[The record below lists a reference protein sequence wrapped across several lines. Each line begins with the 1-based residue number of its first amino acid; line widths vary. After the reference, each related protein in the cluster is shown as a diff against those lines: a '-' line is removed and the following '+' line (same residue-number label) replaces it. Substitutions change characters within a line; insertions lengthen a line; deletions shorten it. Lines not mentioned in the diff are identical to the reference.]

1 MSRIITFISSL
12 VLVLFF
18 VSCDYYQ
25 SDVYDD
31 ITFDDVDD
39 MYEGNWNTGIFND
52 TEENTFE
59 NDLSVQI
66 ESPMSSSDC
75 VSKHY
80 SDVVE
85 KFEEAGFDNIKV
97 VAIYDLVM
105 GWLTFD
111 GEVEMVT
118 INGISSFVQGDTFD
132 RESSIIIKY
141 HTWES
146 DEPQITMPN
155 ASYYYDDGWTL
166 DTLEKHFSEL
176 GFEHIQRVIVTDT
189 GAFSKFHHFGEIC
202 CVGAGDSWMN
212 NWSQGDVFGSSTPII
227 IEYYERTPTNTI
239 ENCSDLESFMS
250 CEIEYS
256 VFAEMYDD
264 QFIEF
269 DAKVVDLVYG
279 ITGKVELVH
288 VSYGC
293 DAELKNGQ
301 IIILDVE
308 LESGNEEEIDNT
320 VVIGDSVHV
329 IAKVDDYYVGYYKS
343 LYASAAMITKQEA
356 MS

>member
-12 VLVLFF
+12 VLVLCL

-39 MYEGNWNTGIFND
+39 MYEGNWNTEIAND
-52 TEENTFE
+52 TEETTLE
-59 NDLSVQI
+59 NDLPVQI

-75 VSKHY
+75 ASKHY

-85 KFEEAGFDNIKV
+85 EFEEAGFVNIKTI
-97 VAIYDLVM
+97 AIYDLVM

-111 GEVEMVT
+111 GEVETVT
-118 INGISSFVQGDTFD
+118 INGSSSFTLGERYD
-132 RESSIIIKY
+132 REVSIIIKY
-141 HTWES
+141 HTWAS

-155 ASYYYDDGWTL
+155 ASYYYDEGWTL
-166 DTLEKHFSEL
+166 DSLEKHFYEL
-176 GFEHIQRVIVTDT
+176 GFENIQMEIVVDS
-189 GAFSKFHHFGEIC
+189 GEFSKFHHFGEIC
-202 CVGAGDSWMN
+202 CVGAGDSWLN
-212 NWSQGDVFGSSTPII
+212 NWSQGDIFGSSTPII
-227 IEYYERTPTNTI
+227 IEYYERTLTNTT
-239 ENCSDLESFMS
+239 ENSPDLVMFMNR
-250 CEIEYS
+250 ETEYS
-256 VFAEMYDD
+256 MFAEQYNDK
-264 QFIEF
+264 FIEF

-301 IIILDVE
+301 IVILDVE
-308 LESGNEEEIDNT
+308 LTSGKDEEIDTT
-320 VVIGDSVHV
+320 VAIGDSVHV

-343 LYASAAMITKQEA
+343 LYARAAVIAKQEA
-356 MS
+356 IS